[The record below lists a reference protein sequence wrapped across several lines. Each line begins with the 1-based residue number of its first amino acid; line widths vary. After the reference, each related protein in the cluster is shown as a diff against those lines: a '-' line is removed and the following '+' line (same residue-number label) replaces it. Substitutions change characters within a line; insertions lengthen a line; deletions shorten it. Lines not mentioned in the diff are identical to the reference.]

1 MDVNRCQP
9 HGRVRHVSL
18 PALLR
23 QHWAMKGVV
32 VTGLDGG
39 MNSRTWRVRHGGN
52 TYVAKEVPQREL
64 PSLANGCA
72 VAARLAD
79 AGLRT
84 GRPVLTTNG
93 ELVVPDPAMALLEL
107 VPGRELDGAS
117 AEEQRWMAHTLAAVH
132 AAGQIT
138 TGPATSHF
146 FDWLTPDAPGV
157 ERVPWLASAIDE
169 VRTEVDTLTLTW
181 SV

>member
-9 HGRVRHVSL
+9 HGRVRHVNL

-39 MNSRTWRVRHGGN
+39 MNSRTWRVQHGGDI
-52 TYVAKEVPQREL
+52 YVAKEVPPREL

-79 AGLRT
+79 AGLRP
-84 GRPVLTTNG
+84 GRPVPTTNG
-93 ELVVPDPAMALLEL
+93 ELVVPDPAMALLEH

-117 AEEQRWMAHTLAAVH
+117 ADEQRWMADTLAAVH
-132 AAGQIT
+132 AAGETT
-138 TGPATSHF
+138 TGLATAGF
-146 FDWLTPDAPGV
+146 F
-157 ERVPWLASAIDE
+157 
-169 VRTEVDTLTLTW
+169 
-181 SV
+181 